1 MDDKTFSGF
10 PHRMRFTPLPNLFF
24 STLLPQINDLWELK
38 VILHIFWSVYQ
49 KKGNPRF
56 VTLTELLADKTLMR
70 GIEGDYSAEE
80 ALASALESV
89 VDRGVLVHVG
99 FEQADVYFVNNEA
112 DREEI
117 EKVKN
122 GEIALEGMVLRAE
135 PYVKQERTDIFH
147 LYEENIGL
155 LTPMIA
161 EDLAEAE
168 KVYPA
173 EWIEEAFKEAV
184 SLNKRSWRYVSRI
197 LERWATE
204 GRGVGEPGRHLTKD
218 TGPDKYVKGKYG
230 HLVRR

>member
-1 MDDKTFSGF
+1 MDTKTFSGF
-10 PHRMRFTPLPNLFF
+10 PPRTRFTPLPNLFF
-24 STLLPQINDLWELK
+24 SALLPQIEDLAELK
-38 VILHIFWSVYQ
+38 TLLHIFWLVYQ
-49 KKGNPRF
+49 KKEHPRF
-56 VTLTELLADKTLMR
+56 VTLTELLADKTLMQ
-70 GIEGDYSAEE
+70 GIEGDRTPEE
-80 ALASALESV
+80 ALCSALESAV
-89 VDRGVLVHVG
+89 ARGVLVHVG

-117 EKVKN
+117 EKVKS
-122 GEIALEGMVLRAE
+122 GEIPLEGMVLRAE
-135 PYVKQERTDIFH
+135 PYVKEERTDIFH

-168 KVYPA
+168 KVYSA
-173 EWIEEAFKEAV
+173 EWIEEAFREAV

-204 GRGVGEPGRHLTKD
+204 GKDVGEPGRHSTKD
-218 TGPDKYVKGKYG
+218 KGPDKYVKGKYG